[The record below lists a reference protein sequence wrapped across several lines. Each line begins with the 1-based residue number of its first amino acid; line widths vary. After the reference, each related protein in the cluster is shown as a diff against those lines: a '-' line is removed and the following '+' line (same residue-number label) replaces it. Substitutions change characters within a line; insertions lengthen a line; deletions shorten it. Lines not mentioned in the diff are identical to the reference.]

1 MKTPV
6 TNRDQAKAR
15 ARELRAEL
23 AASGTP
29 ISHAEALERVAAELG
44 YRDWN
49 TASARLSNEPEVPL
63 QVGDLVAGRYLKQ
76 PFTGRVLGVRE
87 VASGA
92 AFEVTI
98 RFDEAVDV
106 VEFESFSNL
115 RTQVQITVSAAGVS
129 AFRTRDGVPHMV
141 VERTSAGIV

>member
-1 MKTPV
+1 MKTPI

-23 AASGTP
+23 AAGGTP
-29 ISHAEALERVAAELG
+29 ISHAEGLERVAAELG

-87 VASGA
+87 VGGGA

-98 RFDEAVDV
+98 RFDAPVDV

-115 RTQVQITVSAAGVS
+115 RKQVSVTVSAAGVS
-129 AFRTRDGVPHMV
+129 AFRTSDGAPHMV
-141 VERTSAGIV
+141 VERTGAGIV

>member
-23 AASGTP
+23 AAGGTP

-49 TASARLSNEPEVPL
+49 TASARLSNEPDVPL

-76 PFTGRVLGVRE
+76 AFTGRVLGVRE
-87 VASGA
+87 VAGGA
-92 AFEVTI
+92 AFDVTI

-129 AFRTRDGVPHMV
+129 AFRTSDGVPHMV

>member
-23 AASGTP
+23 AAGGTP
-29 ISHAEALERVAAELG
+29 ISRAEALERVAAELG

-49 TASARLSNEPEVPL
+49 TASARLSNEPDVPL

-87 VASGA
+87 VAGGT
-92 AFEVTI
+92 AFDVTI

-106 VEFESFSNL
+106 VEFERFSNL

-129 AFRTRDGVPHMV
+129 AFRTSDGVPHMM

>member
-1 MKTPV
+1 MKTPI

-23 AASGTP
+23 AAGGTP

-63 QVGDLVAGRYLKQ
+63 HVGDLVVGRYLKQ
-76 PFTGRVLGVRE
+76 PFTGRMLGVRE
-87 VASGA
+87 VAGGA
-92 AFEVTI
+92 AFDVTI

-129 AFRTRDGVPHMV
+129 AFRTSDGVPHMV
-141 VERTSAGIV
+141 VERKSTGIV

>member
-6 TNRDQAKAR
+6 MNRDQAKAR

-23 AASGTP
+23 GAGGTP

-76 PFTGRVLGVRE
+76 RFTGRVLGVRE
-87 VASGA
+87 VAGGA
-92 AFEVTI
+92 AFDVTI

-129 AFRTRDGVPHMV
+129 AFRTSDGAPHMV
-141 VERTSAGIV
+141 LQRTSAGTV

>member
-23 AASGTP
+23 AAGGTP
-29 ISHAEALERVAAELG
+29 ISQAEALERVAAELG

-76 PFTGRVLGVRE
+76 PFTGRVLGVRD
-87 VASGA
+87 VAGGT
-92 AFEVTI
+92 AFDVTI

-129 AFRTRDGVPHMV
+129 AFRTSEGVPHMV

>member
-1 MKTPV
+1 MYLFGVVWAGVFALFPLF
-6 TNRDQAKAR
+6 NRDH
-15 ARELRAEL
+15 LR
-23 AASGTP
+23 
-29 ISHAEALERVAAELG
+29 
-44 YRDWN
+44 
-49 TASARLSNEPEVPL
+49 
-63 QVGDLVAGRYLKQ
+63 VGDLVAGRYLKQ

-87 VASGA
+87 VAGGA
-92 AFEVTI
+92 AFDVTI

-129 AFRTRDGVPHMV
+129 AFRTSDGVPHMV

>member
-1 MKTPV
+1 MSSLI
-6 TNRDQAKAR
+6 TNREQAKAR

-29 ISHAEALERVAAELG
+29 VSHSEALERVARELG

-63 QVGDLVAGRYLKQ
+63 QVGDQVAGRYLKQ
-76 PFTGRVLGVRE
+76 PFTGRVLGVKE
-87 VASGA
+87 LYGGA

-98 RFDEAVDV
+98 HFDEPVDV
-106 VEFESFSNL
+106 VEFDSFSNL
-115 RTQVQITVSAAGVS
+115 RTRVSITVSAAGVS
-129 AFRTRDGVPHMV
+129 QARTSDGAPHMI
-141 VERTSAGIV
+141 VERTGAAIV